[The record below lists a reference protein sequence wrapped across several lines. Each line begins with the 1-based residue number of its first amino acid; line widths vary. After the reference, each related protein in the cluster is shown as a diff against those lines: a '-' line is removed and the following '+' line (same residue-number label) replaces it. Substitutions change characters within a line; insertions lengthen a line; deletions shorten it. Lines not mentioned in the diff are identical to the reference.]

1 MWPSPAGE
9 VNNTLLPM
17 RAILPLALTTQ
28 ADEVGAVAV
37 DHAFAVDAP
46 GCRVGIRR
54 LKKSLATVAIDTF
67 MTELSSVTRTMPVE
81 PAHAVASVSSE
92 RSLSDIR
99 LFQPRK
105 DARAYRDERAD
116 ALRRR
121 WPPGTLGEEIVSSP
135 SSPNGNDL

>member
-67 MTELSSVTRTMPVE
+67 MTELSASPERCRSSLPAPSRRSAQNALCQTFGYFSPGRT
-81 PAHAVASVSSE
+81 
-92 RSLSDIR
+92 
-99 LFQPRK
+99 
-105 DARAYRDERAD
+105 RAYRDERAD